1 MNDNEWDD
9 IDTSMTD
16 SFYFYSDTV
25 IKDISDDDKV
35 KTIKPADFFHNS
47 YARIENKSNDNK
59 GLEYERYY
67 AVMVLKDLDGAS
79 RSVVSMNMRHK
90 GFLEG
95 QNIDDDNDKL
105 SEIKI
110 ELEDV
115 IEDMFLTRGLVDE
128 VDTSSYQRIKLTDSN
143 DWFASVA
150 EWRANSVDTYVE
162 YKNSLIIKGNSEIDV
177 TDIEQG
183 DTIYV
188 LRHNEK
194 AQVIFV
200 SED

>member
-1 MNDNEWDD
+1 
-9 IDTSMTD
+9 
-16 SFYFYSDTV
+16 
-25 IKDISDDDKV
+25 
-35 KTIKPADFFHNS
+35 
-47 YARIENKSNDNK
+47 
-59 GLEYERYY
+59 
-67 AVMVLKDLDGAS
+67 MVLKDLDGAS